1 MSVIAVLGS
10 AFPQP
15 VLAGRELEP
24 VSLKTEFGD
33 TVFHKYQRADG
44 QSAYV
49 LFRHGAPRRF
59 LPHQIP
65 YLANAVALRQ
75 LGCEGLLLTSSVG
88 VLDAQVPLGVPLS
101 VTDLLMVDNRLPDGR
116 ACTLFQQPY
125 EKQGYLVLDQGIF
138 SAELTEQVER
148 IAEQLG
154 AAPQGRVVFAY
165 HGGPRTKTRAENGF
179 FARNGAHVNSMT
191 LAPEAV
197 LANEAGIPV
206 AALVVGHKYSLP
218 DPTNEPVAVQASLEM
233 SARYLE
239 QVVLGFLEYG
249 TTVPFRNQ
257 LFAL

>member
-15 VLAGRELEP
+15 VLGGRELEP
-24 VSLKTEFGD
+24 VPVKTEFGD
-33 TVFHKYQRADG
+33 TTFHKYVRADG
-44 QSAYV
+44 QLAYV

-59 LPHQIP
+59 LPNQIP
-65 YLANAVALRQ
+65 FLANALALRQ
-75 LGCEGLLLTSSVG
+75 LGCDGLLLTSSVG
-88 VLDAQVPLGVPLS
+88 VLDPQVPLGVPLS
-101 VTDLLMVDNRLPDGR
+101 VVDSIMLDNRLPDGR

-125 EKQGYLVLDQGIF
+125 EKQGYLVLEQGMF

-154 AAPQGRVVFAY
+154 AAPQGRVVFGY
-165 HGGPRTKTRAENGF
+165 YGGPRTKTMAENAF
-179 FARNGAHVNSMT
+179 FARSGAHVNSMT

-218 DPTNEPVAVQASLEM
+218 TPAQEPLQVQSSLEM

-249 TTVPFRNQ
+249 TPVPFRNQ
-257 LFAL
+257 LFAV

>member
-15 VLAGRELEP
+15 VLGGRELEP
-24 VSLKTEFGD
+24 LPLKTEFGD
-33 TVFHKYQRADG
+33 TVFYKYVRADG
-44 QSAYV
+44 QLAYV
-49 LFRHGAPRRF
+49 LFRHGAPRKF

-75 LGCEGLLLTSSVG
+75 LGCEALLLTSSVG

-101 VTDLLMVDNRLPDGR
+101 VIDLLMLDNRLPDGR
-116 ACTLFQQPY
+116 TCTLFQQPY
-125 EKQGYLVLDQGIF
+125 EKQGHLVVEQGLF

-154 AAPQGRVVFAY
+154 AAAQGRVVFAY
-165 HGGPRTKTRAENGF
+165 QGGPRTKTPAENAF
-179 FARNGAHVNSMT
+179 FARVGAHVNSMT
-191 LAPEAV
+191 VAPEAV

-218 DPTNEPVAVQASLEM
+218 TAPEAPVPVQSSLEM

-249 TTVPFRNQ
+249 APVPFRNQ
-257 LFAL
+257 LFPL